1 VKRAAVKSIAGVE
14 VRQRQTRNGEVIE
27 QKLVRG
33 HIVAGQKT
41 NRSIRTIKLLSPL
54 AHDLAEYRAQ
64 TRGTGLLFPKAD
76 GGAWLD
82 HDFRNWRKRSF
93 RPATEAIG
101 LVAAR
106 PYDLRHSFASLLI
119 HEGRPLMEIA
129 DQLGHSVETLLRH
142 YAHLIAEMAG
152 QPPIP
157 AERAIERARADLA
170 RK

>member
-1 VKRAAVKSIAGVE
+1 VRAN
-14 VRQRQTRNGEVIE
+14 TLLIE

-33 HIVAGQKT
+33 QIVTGQKNQRT
-41 NRSIRTIKLLSPL
+41 IRTIRLLEPL
-54 AHDLAEYRAQ
+54 GQDLAAYASQ
-64 TRGTGLLFPKAD
+64 TRRVGLLFPRAD
-76 GGAWLD
+76 GEPWRD
-82 HDFRNWRKRSF
+82 HDSRNWRKRVF

-101 LVAAR
+101 LVSAR

-152 QPPIP
+152 QPPIS
-157 AERAIERARADLA
+157 AEQAISAARPQLERE
-170 RK
+170 